1 MPLRELLAVFG
12 IKVDDKEV
20 KEADKKVSKFT
31 EKLKTFATVA
41 TGIFVARG
49 IARMIDGVRAT
60 GDELDKTSQQLGVS
74 IQDLQSW
81 RFAAGLAGVEG
92 TAFSQSLGILQKNAF
107 EANRGTAAMAEAFQK
122 LGVSVKDS
130 NGELKDG
137 DTLLQDVGVGLFNLD
152 NESEKVALS
161 LTLMGRTGKKLL
173 PLFSQGAKGIAL
185 AREEFEALGGGLSK
199 ETIAASVELTDE
211 QLRLDTALQG
221 IRSRIALAVLPTLN
235 RFVRLMT
242 KAAAAMGN
250 FLEGTHLVELG
261 MVALGIASV
270 VLGRKMIA
278 TAIKTLIAWA
288 PMIAM
293 FLLVTVL
300 VGLVILAVDDLLS
313 FLSGGESVI
322 GDFIDALFGI
332 GTAKSVVN
340 ELQFAWEGLFKVID
354 DVTTAVGDFIA
365 FNKDAA
371 NFAADLLGFESPF
384 AEASLKERLK
394 SRAGPTAADLLNQ
407 ARQAQVQREAL
418 AGRIVTRKGVS
429 REQAIEQANVI
440 RRKFGKQPAL
450 RQDAQ
455 GRIVQRR
462 RRAPAPLQQSVNLP
476 VAGARSNSVTQ
487 SSTNTVNIDARGA
500 DAREIESRVRKVLRR
515 LKDDDNTAA
524 LEALVPQ
531 GSGG

>member
-20 KEADKKVSKFT
+20 KDADKKVSKFT

-49 IARMIDGVRAT
+49 IARMIDGVRAA
-60 GDELDKTSQQLGVS
+60 GDELDKTSVQLGVS
-74 IQDLQSW
+74 IEALQSW

-92 TAFSQSLGILQKNAF
+92 TAFTQSLGILQKNAF

-130 NGELKDG
+130 NGELKSG
-137 DTLLQDVGVGLFNLD
+137 DALLQDVGVGLFELD
-152 NESEKVALS
+152 NESEKVALA

-221 IRSRIALAVLPTLN
+221 IRSRIALAVLPILN

-242 KAAAAMGN
+242 KATAALGN

-261 MVALGIASV
+261 MVALGIATL

-278 TAIKTLIAWA
+278 TAVKTLIAWA
-288 PMIAM
+288 PMIGM
-293 FLLVTVL
+293 FLLITVV
-300 VGLVILAVDDLLS
+300 VGLIILAVDDLLT

-332 GTAKSVVN
+332 GAAKAVVK
-340 ELQFAWEGLFKVID
+340 EIQFAWEGVFQVIED
-354 DVTTAVGDFIA
+354 AIGGIGDFIA
-365 FNKDAA
+365 STKDAVNA
-371 NFAADLLGFESPF
+371 VADFVGIDLPFEKNQSDIRETARRQKQSATTPGTQTIEEARAEIF
-384 AEASLKERLK
+384 RNTRQGRAEAS
-394 SRAGPTAADLLNQ
+394 
-407 ARQAQVQREAL
+407 
-418 AGRIVTRKGVS
+418 
-429 REQAIEQANVI
+429 
-440 RRKFGKQPAL
+440 
-450 RQDAQ
+450 
-455 GRIVQRR
+455 RR
-462 RRAPAPLQQSVNLP
+462 RGPSRTPRTVQTQRTPLQQSVSLP
-476 VAGARSNSVTQ
+476 AGASSSQ
-487 SSTNTVNIDARGA
+487 STVNQTSTNTVNIDARGA
-500 DAREIESRVRKVLRR
+500 DAREIETRVQRVLRR

-531 GSGG
+531 GSGA